1 MDTGVLTGVLS
12 CMLLRLSKDT
22 QRSRRRREGVKVG
35 GSRGKTQPYSS
46 SPPPVHHPPII
57 TPGWHPGSLRIV
69 RGPRGATAHRRRAN
83 SLSLLRTD
91 VSDVDSCAWGLLACP
106 WDPSTLL
113 HCVDLEAGCAPPRAL
128 CARSVPRC
136 KKCPPETRTS
146 GLDAEPQEFRRET
159 TFLVKLVWILII
171 SVFIMSVSDIGHI
184 KKQ

>member
-91 VSDVDSCAWGLLACP
+91 VSDV
-106 WDPSTLL
+106 
-113 HCVDLEAGCAPPRAL
+113 EAAREDCSRA
-128 CARSVPRC
+128 
-136 KKCPPETRTS
+136 
-146 GLDAEPQEFRRET
+146 RET
-159 TFLVKLVWILII
+159 HPPCSTAWIWRLAARRRRRFARGASHAVK
-171 SVFIMSVSDIGHI
+171 SVRLKRAHRVLTLSLKNLEGKPHFWSNWCEF
-184 KKQ
+184 